1 MKHNKIEENKD
12 KFVVYQEDSNKLMYS
27 RKDKYT
33 SEGETDK
40 FTVIDLDP
48 YGTAIPF
55 LDTAV

>member
-1 MKHNKIEENKD
+1 
-12 KFVVYQEDSNKLMYS
+12 MYS

-33 SEGETDK
+33 PEGKSDK